1 VRKQRLEKLKERDPD
16 TFKAVQWLEMNR
28 DKFTGQ
34 VHEPVLLAMN
44 LKDSNYASAIETI
57 LGGAQGPHLKVR
69 LNTDVTVLALPSPLS
84 CRFLLVNY
92 SRIIDYL
99 LAK

>member
-1 VRKQRLEKLKERDPD
+1 MRKQRLEKLRERDPD
-16 TFKAVQWLEMNR
+16 TFKAVQWLEKNR

-44 LKDSNYASAIETI
+44 LKDTNYASAIETI

-69 LNTDVTVLALPSPLS
+69 CEWKSCLRGNVLIIS
-84 CRFLLVNY
+84 CRFLLVNCN
-92 SRIIDYL
+92 RTIDCL
-99 LAK
+99 LVK